1 MKNKLIFRVATENDA
16 NELLEI
22 YSPYVENTAI
32 TFEYIIPSL
41 EDFKN
46 RIKNTLKKYPYII
59 ALIDEKIVGYAYA
72 SPFKNRSAYD
82 WAVETSI
89 YIDKKFH
96 GQGIG
101 KKLLLKL
108 EEILKK
114 QNILNVNACIAF
126 TENEDE
132 FLTNASAEFH
142 KKMNYNLVGT
152 FHKCGYKFN
161 RWYDMIWMEKMIG
174 EHLENQNPIIPFS
187 PKML

>member
-1 MKNKLIFRVATENDA
+1 MENKLFFRVATENDA
-16 NELLEI
+16 KELLEI
-22 YSPYVENTAI
+22 YSPYVEKTAI
-32 TFEYIIPSL
+32 TFEYKIPSL

-46 RIKNTLKKYPYII
+46 RIKNTLKKYPYIV
-59 ALIDEKIVGYAYA
+59 ALIDKKIVGYAYA

-82 WAVETSI
+82 WSVESSI
-89 YIDKKFH
+89 YIDEKFH

-108 EEILKK
+108 EELLKK

-132 FLTNASAEFH
+132 FLTNASSKFH
-142 KKMNYNLVGT
+142 KKMGYNLVGT